1 VSGRREVVVIGIGNE
16 FRQDDGAGLA
26 VLARLAAALPPEAA
40 RPGVELLASDGDP
53 AELLAAWA
61 GARLA
66 IVVDAMRGQPPVPGR
81 RHRLDGGQL
90 AALDQAG
97 AGPWPA
103 SSHALGLAAAAGLAA
118 ALGQLPGRLI
128 VHGVEVADVTAG
140 TGLSPAVAA
149 AIGPLAEAVLADIR
163 AAGGAVPGTVAGTT

>member
-1 VSGRREVVVIGIGNE
+1 VSGRREVVVVGIGNE
-16 FRQDDGAGLA
+16 FRRDDGAGLA

-90 AALDQAG
+90 AALEQAR

-103 SSHALGLAAAAGLAA
+103 SSHGLGLAAAAGLAA
-118 ALGQLPGRLI
+118 ALGRLPERLI
-128 VHGVEVADVTAG
+128 VHGVEAADLAAG

-149 AIGPLAEAVLADIR
+149 AIGPLAEAVLADIQ
-163 AAGGAVPGTVAGTT
+163 AAGGAVGTPPSGTS